1 MGTYSPFDPA
11 PQGTPFLVVVLAP
24 QLLVGWGV
32 TQTGAGSGA
41 GLVSASG
48 GAGAG
53 LAAWPSDPCGVR

>member
-1 MGTYSPFDPA
+1 MDTYSPFDPG
-11 PQGTPFLVVVLAP
+11 PQGAPSLVVVLAP

-32 TQTGAGSGA
+32 TQTGGGSGA